1 MATPDPRPDDY
12 SAPDPGYPPPR
23 YEQPPVVVE
32 RRSSGGLWA
41 FVIVLLLLVVA
52 GVLYFTGVFNGR
64 PIVSEK
70 DRTNIH
76 INAPAAPAGGGG
88 ATAPGGQ

>member
-1 MATPDPRPDDY
+1 MRPGTIAGTPERAKR
-12 SAPDPGYPPPR
+12 SAGIAIA
-23 YEQPPVVVE
+23 
-32 RRSSGGLWA
+32 A
-41 FVIVLLLLVVA
+41 FVFLC
-52 GVLYFTGVFNGR
+52 LYFTGVFNGR